1 MSGRGGLAVAANSAL
16 THPPTLMYSQPM
28 ANVVLQNAALLLRF
42 QAVAE
47 ETRLRIVQLLSE
59 GERCVCELQDDIG
72 AAQSRLSFHL
82 KKLKDAG
89 VVSDRRDGRWVYYSL
104 VPEALEEM
112 RAFLGEVTPPTTWL
126 PMVRSGDSCCK

>member
-1 MSGRGGLAVAANSAL
+1 MVSD
-16 THPPTLMYSQPM
+16 T
-28 ANVVLQNAALLLRF
+28 LQNEALLQRF

-47 ETRLRIVQLLSE
+47 ETRFQVVRLLAS
-59 GERCVCELQDDIG
+59 GERCVCELQDQLD

-82 KKLKDAG
+82 KKLKEAG

-112 RAFLGEVTPPTTWL
+112 RAFLGEVKPREAWL
-126 PMVRSGDSCCK
+126 PVVRRGDSCCE

>member
-1 MSGRGGLAVAANSAL
+1 MSNQLRQNQ
-16 THPPTLMYSQPM
+16 TL
-28 ANVVLQNAALLLRF
+28 LRRF

-47 ETRLRIVQLLSE
+47 ETRFGIVQRLAA
-59 GERCVCELQDDIG
+59 GERCVCELQDDLD

-89 VVSDRRDGRWVYYSL
+89 VVADYRDGRWVYYSL

-112 RAFLGEVTPPTTWL
+112 RAFLGEVKPREGEVPVARRED
-126 PMVRSGDSCCK
+126 PCC

>member
-1 MSGRGGLAVAANSAL
+1 MTSRTV
-16 THPPTLMYSQPM
+16 P
-28 ANVVLQNAALLLRF
+28 NAALLQRF

-47 ETRLRIVQLLSE
+47 ETRFDIVRRLSG
-59 GERCVCELQDDIG
+59 GERCVCELQAELG

-89 VVSDRRDGRWVYYSL
+89 IVEDRRDGRWIYYSL

-112 RAFLGEVTPPTTWL
+112 RGFLGEVTPPEGW
-126 PMVRSGDSCCK
+126 RSASSCGPVCCD

>member
-1 MSGRGGLAVAANSAL
+1 MFQTISTTAPL
-16 THPPTLMYSQPM
+16 
-28 ANVVLQNAALLLRF
+28 LQRF

-47 ETRLRIVQLLSE
+47 ETRFRIVQLLAD
-59 GERCVCELQDDIG
+59 GERCVCELQAELD

-89 VVSDRRDGRWVYYSL
+89 VVSDRREGRWVHYSL

-112 RAFLGEVTPPTTWL
+112 RDFLGEVRSDATSIPARTPN
-126 PMVRSGDSCCK
+126 RCCD

>member
-1 MSGRGGLAVAANSAL
+1 
-16 THPPTLMYSQPM
+16 M
-28 ANVVLQNAALLLRF
+28 ANETLLQESLLPRF

-47 ETRLRIVQLLSE
+47 ETRFRVVQVLAS
-59 GERCVCELQDDIG
+59 GERCVCDLQADLGG

-89 VVSDRRDGRWVYYSL
+89 VVTDRRDGRWVYYSL

-112 RAFLGEVTPPTTWL
+112 RAFLGEVKPREGWL
-126 PMVRSGDSCCK
+126 PVVRSGEACCG

>member
-1 MSGRGGLAVAANSAL
+1 M
-16 THPPTLMYSQPM
+16 THLPELMYHRSM
-28 ANVVLQNAALLLRF
+28 ANATLQNEALLLRF
-42 QAVAE
+42 QAIAE
-47 ETRLRIVQLLSE
+47 ETRFRVVQLLAD

-104 VPEALEEM
+104 VPEALDEM
-112 RAFLGEVTPPTTWL
+112 RAFLGEVKPSARWL
-126 PMVRSGDSCCK
+126 PVMRSGDSCCE

>member
-1 MSGRGGLAVAANSAL
+1 MS
-16 THPPTLMYSQPM
+16 TDTLHDD
-28 ANVVLQNAALLLRF
+28 ALLQRF

-47 ETRLRIVQLLSE
+47 ETRFRIVQRLAG
-59 GERCVCELQDDIG
+59 GERCVCDLQDDLD

-89 VVSDRRDGRWVYYSL
+89 VVADRRVGRWVYYSL

-112 RAFLGEVTPPTTWL
+112 RGFLGEVKPRDRWL
-126 PMVRSGDSCCK
+126 PVQPDGDSCCG